1 MPEQNRK
8 ATGLILAARRKGVA
22 DPVAALQNKSH
33 KCLVE
38 IDGEV
43 MLVRV
48 IRSLLETDQF
58 KHIYVCI
65 EGPEPLRTVP
75 QLAQW
80 LDQGVIE
87 VVTSGGNLA
96 DSVMSAVKQ
105 IRAAGADPF
114 PLLVTTGDNA
124 LQTPELVRDFL
135 NKFWPLPAEIGVAF
149 TRDDVVLA
157 EHPDAGLA
165 FHRLKDGGFSADN
178 IYLLKSSAALK
189 AVKVFESGGQFGKRH
204 IRLLTSFGLL
214 PFILYK
220 LKAVSGAALLRLI
233 GRNLGVP
240 IEMVLTPYAYAPIDV
255 DNPASFAL
263 CEEILRERRLTAD
276 A

>member
-1 MPEQNRK
+1 MPEHHHK
-8 ATGLILAARRKGVA
+8 ATGLILAARRKGAV

-48 IRSLLETDQF
+48 IRSLLDSGQF
-58 KHIYVCI
+58 ERIHICI
-65 EGPEPLRTVP
+65 ESPEPLRTVP
-75 QLAQW
+75 QLAAW
-80 LDQGVIE
+80 LDQDVIRT
-87 VVTSGGNLA
+87 VTSRGNLA
-96 DSVMSAVKQ
+96 DSVLSAVDQ
-105 IRAAGADPF
+105 IEAAGDSAF

-124 LQTPELVRDFL
+124 LQTPELVGDFL
-135 NKFWPLPAEIGVAF
+135 NRFWPLSAEIGVAF

-157 EHPDAGLA
+157 EHPEAGLA

-178 IYLLKSSAALK
+178 IYLLKSPAALK

-220 LKAVSGAALLRLI
+220 LKAITGAGLIRLI

-240 IEMVLTPYAYAPIDV
+240 IEMVLTPYAYGPIDV
-255 DNPASFAL
+255 DNPSSFAL
-263 CEEILRERRLTAD
+263 CEKILRERRLA
-276 A
+276 AGV